1 MWVVLLM
8 HVFHNIF
15 SLAMRTYSPYLSYL
29 LGVSVTLVTGL
40 VLTYFWGITED
51 DKADFEPEVKET
63 EYEEPVAEERVKADD
78 ALKEGQTMEI
88 CSPLSGQAVELKDVP
103 DEVFASGVAGQGIA
117 IKPSAGEVKAPC
129 DGVISVLF
137 PSKHAIGIAAEDGT
151 ERLIHIGLNTVMLDG
166 EGFEAFVFFLFCFGG
181 AGASSESA
189 SSADC
194 STVAL

>member
-1 MWVVLLM
+1 M
-8 HVFHNIF
+8 
-15 SLAMRTYSPYLSYL
+15 S
-29 LGVSVTLVTGL
+29 
-40 VLTYFWGITED
+40 
-51 DKADFEPEVKET
+51 
-63 EYEEPVAEERVKADD
+63 EERGKADD
-78 ALKEGQTMEI
+78 ALKEGQTIEI

-166 EGFEAFVFFLFCFGG
+166 EGFEAFVEQGDKITKGQVLLKFDMDFIEKQGYSLISPVLVTNGDDYRG
-181 AGASSESA
+181 IRVLDKRQVEAGE
-189 SSADC
+189 
-194 STVAL
+194 VIYQVIG